1 MRRFPLYFWSIFLVY
16 LALAPGSVILSAE
29 YYTDYVAEPV
39 DWFRIHL
46 VALIVSIVVGLP
58 IFFLILDLFG
68 RALGN
73 INLTRPQVTIKAK
86 IFLIGALVPLLID
99 TMLVQYYWTRTGFFT
114 FETFLVWLALE
125 LLAIAG
131 SLIFV
136 NSVGQSIAPLHQMIV
151 RDTSLDSLNPSGLLP
166 RSTDELG
173 VLANG
178 YRELLQELETRN
190 ELLSIN
196 NQILRTA
203 DEVAGL
209 PQLIDTVVNRCQQAI
224 GDDMAFLLL
233 RDETGNELVG
243 VAQSGASYNPGG
255 YYRISAQEPSL
266 ANWVFSNEAVVAVS
280 DAAHDPRVSERM
292 REKFRV
298 ESVLAAVLRYEK
310 ESLGV
315 LMTVNQTRQRDYA
328 RRETM
333 LIEGLANE
341 AAIAITTAKLD
352 EQRRIAEAELQRSRD
367 ELESRVV
374 ERTEDLK
381 ASNQELESFSY
392 SVSHDLRAP
401 LRAID
406 GYSQA
411 LLDDC
416 SADLDSEGINYLNRI
431 RYNAQRMAELIDD
444 LLSLSRVGRTDVHPE
459 PVDLK
464 TLALDVM
471 HDLVE
476 REPGRKVDI
485 ENNISSC
492 VTGDRQLLRIAL
504 ENLLG
509 NALKYTRNTE
519 VAKITFSHRH
529 EDGECV
535 YFIRDNGAGF
545 DMSYSG
551 KLFDAFQR
559 LHHPEDYE
567 GTGIGLAIVARII
580 QRHGGRIWAEAKLD
594 QGATFYFTLPGI

>member
-1 MRRFPLYFWSIFLVY
+1 
-16 LALAPGSVILSAE
+16 
-29 YYTDYVAEPV
+29 
-39 DWFRIHL
+39 
-46 VALIVSIVVGLP
+46 
-58 IFFLILDLFG
+58 
-68 RALGN
+68 
-73 INLTRPQVTIKAK
+73 
-86 IFLIGALVPLLID
+86 
-99 TMLVQYYWTRTGFFT
+99 
-114 FETFLVWLALE
+114 
-125 LLAIAG
+125 
-131 SLIFV
+131 
-136 NSVGQSIAPLHQMIV
+136 
-151 RDTSLDSLNPSGLLP
+151 
-166 RSTDELG
+166 
-173 VLANG
+173 
-178 YRELLQELETRN
+178 
-190 ELLSIN
+190 
-196 NQILRTA
+196 
-203 DEVAGL
+203 
-209 PQLIDTVVNRCQQAI
+209 
-224 GDDMAFLLL
+224 
-233 RDETGNELVG
+233 
-243 VAQSGASYNPGG
+243 
-255 YYRISAQEPSL
+255 
-266 ANWVFSNEAVVAVS
+266 
-280 DAAHDPRVSERM
+280 
-292 REKFRV
+292 
-298 ESVLAAVLRYEK
+298 
-310 ESLGV
+310 
-315 LMTVNQTRQRDYA
+315 
-328 RRETM
+328 
-333 LIEGLANE
+333 
-341 AAIAITTAKLD
+341 
-352 EQRRIAEAELQRSRD
+352 
-367 ELESRVV
+367 
-374 ERTEDLK
+374 
-381 ASNQELESFSY
+381 
-392 SVSHDLRAP
+392 